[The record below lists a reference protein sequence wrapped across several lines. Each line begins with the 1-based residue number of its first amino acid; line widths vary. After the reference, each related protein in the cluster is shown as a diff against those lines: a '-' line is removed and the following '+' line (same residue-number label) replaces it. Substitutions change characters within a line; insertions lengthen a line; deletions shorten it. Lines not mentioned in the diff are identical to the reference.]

1 MIFYVTKQNLKD
13 INDYH
18 ITTKQ
23 GGELFWVNILTMKL
37 EICQR

>member
-1 MIFYVTKQNLKD
+1 MLQNRILKD
-13 INDYH
+13 INDHY